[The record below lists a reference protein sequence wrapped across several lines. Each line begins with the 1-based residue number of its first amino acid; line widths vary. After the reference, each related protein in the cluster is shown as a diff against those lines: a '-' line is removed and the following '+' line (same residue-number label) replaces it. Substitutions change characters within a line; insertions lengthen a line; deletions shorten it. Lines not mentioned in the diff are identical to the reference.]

1 MKVRAYIGMGSNVG
15 DRHAHC
21 AEAQARLARL
31 PETELLRV
39 SPLVETE
46 AAEGVAGGPFL
57 NAVAELATAL
67 SPLDLLRALRSIEAA
82 LGRPPG
88 HRAGTARTIDL
99 DILLYG
105 DRIVREIGL
114 DIPHPRMARR
124 RFVLE
129 PLVAIAPNVRHPVL
143 NLSAE
148 DMLRRLET
156 VVAPHPASDAP

>member
-1 MKVRAYIGMGSNVG
+1 MKVRAFIGMGSNVG
-15 DRHAHC
+15 DRHTHC
-21 AEAQARLARL
+21 AEARTRLGRL

-57 NAVAELATAL
+57 NGVAELATGL
-67 SPLDLLRALRSIEAA
+67 SPLDLLRGLRAIEDA

-88 HRAGTARTIDL
+88 HPPGTARTIDL

-105 DRIVREIGL
+105 DRIVREAGL
-114 DIPHPRMARR
+114 DIPHPRLAQR

-143 NLSAE
+143 NLSAA
-148 DMLRRLET
+148 DMLRGLEAA
-156 VVAPHPASDAP
+156 APPRPASDAP